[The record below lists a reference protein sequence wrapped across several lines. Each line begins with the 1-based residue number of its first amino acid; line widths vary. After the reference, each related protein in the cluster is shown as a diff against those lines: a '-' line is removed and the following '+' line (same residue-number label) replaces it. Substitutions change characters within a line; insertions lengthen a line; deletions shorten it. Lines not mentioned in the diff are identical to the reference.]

1 MVAGFVPK
9 FSRWLVGSCIVDL
22 SEEKPSS
29 TQLFLSIFLTIRP
42 DVFKKLLNTSQ
53 NVRSLFNTTPHA
65 LQVVTKPSCILQV
78 QERCVQILGFMF
90 LELKYFDQ
98 TVFSRVQQFCTCL
111 LPTNQGNQRKRS
123 YWTLYNFLQTTGQC
137 LRPGRSSR
145 NDCSFCLCWRWH
157 RYQSVYTLH

>member
-90 LELKYFDQ
+90 LELKYFDPDCIQ
-98 TVFSRVQQFCTCL
+98 PCTAILHLLTANQSREPKEEVIL
-111 LPTNQGNQRKRS
+111 NSL
-123 YWTLYNFLQTTGQC
+123 
-137 LRPGRSSR
+137 
-145 NDCSFCLCWRWH
+145 
-157 RYQSVYTLH
+157 